1 MSRWLSLVF
10 LLVVASAWAQFPT
23 TNESRNN
30 VGTVRV
36 EVVYAN
42 GNPAPGKLRV
52 ELREGIDNK
61 RAAMEFTNSS
71 GTAEF
76 IQLAPGEYTVAVTG
90 DSIKPA
96 ESETFTVV
104 SGKVFQSVMVTII
117 PTDKSEDGGG
127 VRSSASSSGSSI
139 AATELNVPRKAAK
152 EFERGGHEM
161 SGQNWNEGIEHLEKA
176 IAIYPQ
182 YASAYNDLAVCYGE
196 LDQPEKQ
203 REALLN
209 AIKVDDHFV
218 PALVNLAHMEMKA
231 QRLTSAASLLNKA
244 TAADP
249 SRVEAISLLAQ
260 VEFMQGRYD
269 EAIAEARKV
278 HRLPHQ
284 QFAIAHY
291 TAASAFERQNRI
303 PEAIA
308 ELQTFLDEEPQGFR
322 SDIVRQALAAMQRQ
336 SQSQPQNPSH

>member
-1 MSRWLSLVF
+1 MSRWLSLFF
-10 LLVVASAWAQFPT
+10 LLVVAPAWAQFPT

-42 GNPAPGKLRV
+42 GNAAPGKLRV
-52 ELREGIDNK
+52 QLREGIDNK
-61 RAAMEFTNSS
+61 RVAMEFTNSS

-117 PTDKSEDGGG
+117 PTDKSEDGSG
-127 VRSSASSSGSSI
+127 VRSSGSSV
-139 AATELNVPRKAAK
+139 AATELNVPKKAAK

-161 SGQNWNEGIEHLEKA
+161 SEQNWNEGIQHLDKA

-182 YASAYNDLAVCYGE
+182 YASAYNDLAICYGE
-196 LDQPEKQ
+196 LEQPEKQ

-218 PALVNLAHMEMKA
+218 PALVNLAHMEMKV
-231 QRLTSAASLLNKA
+231 QRLTSAATLLNKA
-244 TAADP
+244 TTADP

-260 VEFMQGRYD
+260 VEFLQGRYD
-269 EAIAEARKV
+269 EAIADARKV

-291 TAASAFERQNRI
+291 TAASAFERENRI
-303 PEAIA
+303 PDAIT
-308 ELQTFLDEEPQGFR
+308 ELQIFLEEEPQGFR
-322 SDIVRQALAAMQRQ
+322 SDVVRQALAALQRQ
-336 SQSQPQNPSH
+336 AQSQREHQNPSH